1 MSFTRLEI
9 THGFSNQQDQLARAE
24 LFIFSNCRDP
34 HNVVVSDKKNEIIT
48 IVPYIYRRKQRSG
61 LVLLT
66 MSCNRS
72 RSMYETL

>member
-34 HNVVVSDKKNEIIT
+34 HNVVVSDKKKRNNYNCSVHLSQET
-48 IVPYIYRRKQRSG
+48 AFRFGIVDN
-61 LVLLT
+61 VL
-66 MSCNRS
+66 
-72 RSMYETL
+72 